1 MSHSNDPCGASG
13 SNCEEILARMVF
25 FVDNELDDADCATIQ
40 QHLDDCGPCLADF
53 DVERAVK
60 ALVARSCCET
70 APEEL
75 RERVR
80 VSIRQVHV
88 TEQVTEVTQ
97 VTDATGVTVT
107 ERVSV
112 TETWGEG

>member
-1 MSHSNDPCGASG
+1 MSPDDGPGGPCGSG
-13 SNCEEILARMVF
+13 EGNCAEVLARMVF
-25 FVDNELDDADCATIQ
+25 FIDNELDDADCATIQ

-60 ALVARSCCET
+60 TLVARSCCET

-80 VSIRQVHV
+80 VSIRQVHL
-88 TEQVTEVTQ
+88 
-97 VTDATGVTVT
+97 TDDGSQVTVT
-107 ERVSV
+107 ERLTI
-112 TETWGEG
+112 TERRTNG

>member
-1 MSHSNDPCGASG
+1 MSTTDPCGAAGRS
-13 SNCEEILARMVF
+13 CEEVLARLVF
-25 FVDNELDDADCATIQ
+25 FVDNELDDADCSTIQ
-40 QHLDDCGPCLADF
+40 QHLDDCAPCLADY

-60 ALVARSCCET
+60 ALVARSCCEA

-88 TEQVTEVTQ
+88 SD
-97 VTDATGVTVT
+97 DASGLTVT
-107 ERVSV
+107 ERVTV
-112 TETWGEG
+112 TEVRHEG

>member
-1 MSHSNDPCGASG
+1 MSTDDPCGASG
-13 SNCEEILARMVF
+13 GCAEVLARMVF

-40 QHLDDCGPCLADF
+40 QHLDDCAPCLADF

-88 TEQVTEVTQ
+88 TD
-97 VTDATGVTVT
+97 DAAGVTVT
-107 ERVSV
+107 ERVTV
-112 TETWGEG
+112 TEVRRDS

>member
-1 MSHSNDPCGASG
+1 MSSQDSAGSGPCGSAG
-13 SNCEEILARMVF
+13 GNCEEILARMVF

-53 DVERAVK
+53 DVERSVK

-88 TEQVTEVTQ
+88 TDEVAQVSVTER
-97 VTDATGVTVT
+97 VTVT
-107 ERVSV
+107 E
-112 TETWGEG
+112 TWREA

>member
-1 MSHSNDPCGASG
+1 VSDQGNSLDGPCGASG
-13 SNCEEILARMVF
+13 GNCEEILARMVF

-40 QHLDDCGPCLADF
+40 QHLDDCTPCLADF

-80 VSIRQVHV
+80 VTIRQVHV
-88 TEQVTEVTQ
+88 TD
-97 VTDATGVTVT
+97 DATQVTVT
-107 ERVSV
+107 ERVTV
-112 TETWGEG
+112 TESFRDA

>member
-1 MSHSNDPCGASG
+1 MSTTSEPLGGPCAGG
-13 SNCEEILARMVF
+13 NCAEVLARLVF
-25 FVDNELDDADCATIQ
+25 FIDNELDDADCATIQ
-40 QHLDDCGPCLADF
+40 QHLDDCGPCLADY
-53 DVERAVK
+53 DVERSVK

-88 TEQVTEVTQ
+88 TDEVQ
-97 VTDATGVTVT
+97 VTVT
-107 ERVSV
+107 ESVTV
-112 TETWGEG
+112 TETYRT

>member
-1 MSHSNDPCGASG
+1 MTSSG
-13 SNCEEILARMVF
+13 SNGPCGSGGDCAEVLARLEHF
-25 FVDNELDDADCATIQ
+25 IDNELPDADCATIQ
-40 QHLDDCGPCLADF
+40 QHLDDCAPCLADY

-70 APEEL
+70 APEGL

-88 TEQVTEVTQ
+88 SEDGSQ
-97 VTDATGVTVT
+97 VTVT
-107 ERVSV
+107 QQV
-112 TETWGEG
+112 TVTDTRRDLR

>member
-1 MSHSNDPCGASG
+1 MSTSDPCGAG
-13 SNCEEILARMVF
+13 GGNCAEVLARMVF
-25 FVDNELDDADCATIQ
+25 FIDNELDDADCATIQ

-53 DVERAVK
+53 DVERSVK

-80 VSIRQVHV
+80 VSIRQVHL
-88 TEQVTEVTQ
+88 TDDGTQ
-97 VTDATGVTVT
+97 VTVT
-107 ERVSV
+107 ERVTSY
-112 TETWGEG
+112 ES

>member
-1 MSHSNDPCGASG
+1 VSVTNDPCGASG
-13 SNCEEILARMVF
+13 GNCAEILARLVF

-40 QHLDDCGPCLADF
+40 QHLDDCGPCLADY

-88 TEQVTEVTQ
+88 SEDGGQ
-97 VTDATGVTVT
+97 VTVT
-107 ERVSV
+107 ERVTV
-112 TETWGEG
+112 TESYER

>member
-1 MSHSNDPCGASG
+1 MSATNDPLAGPCSG
-13 SNCEEILARMVF
+13 GNCAEVLARLVF

-40 QHLDDCGPCLADF
+40 QHLDDCGPCLADY
-53 DVERAVK
+53 DVERSVK

-88 TEQVTEVTQ
+88 SDETGEVT
-97 VTDATGVTVT
+97 VTQSVTVT
-107 ERVSV
+107 ETRGS
-112 TETWGEG
+112 

>member
-1 MSHSNDPCGASG
+1 MSSSDPCGAG
-13 SNCEEILARMVF
+13 GNCAEVLARLVF

-40 QHLDDCGPCLADF
+40 QHLDDCGPCLADY
-53 DVERAVK
+53 DVERSVK

-88 TEQVTEVTQ
+88 SE
-97 VTDATGVTVT
+97 DATQVTVT

-112 TETWGEG
+112 TDVRRPG

>member
-1 MSHSNDPCGASG
+1 MSATNDLDGPCGASG
-13 SNCEEILARMVF
+13 GNCEEVLARLVF

-40 QHLDDCGPCLADF
+40 QHLDDCAPCLADY
-53 DVERAVK
+53 DVERSVK

-88 TEQVTEVTQ
+88 TE
-97 VTDATGVTVT
+97 DATQVTVT
-107 ERVSV
+107 ERVTV
-112 TETWGEG
+112 TDTRRDA

>member
-1 MSHSNDPCGASG
+1 MSKESFDPCGSSG
-13 SNCEEILARMVF
+13 GNCEEVLARMVF

-53 DVERAVK
+53 DVERSVK

-88 TEQVTEVTQ
+88 TEDATQVSVTER
-97 VTDATGVTVT
+97 VTVT
-107 ERVSV
+107 ETWR
-112 TETWGEG
+112 ETP

>member
-1 MSHSNDPCGASG
+1 MSTSDPCASSEG
-13 SNCEEILARMVF
+13 NCAEVLARMVF

-75 RERVR
+75 RDRVR

-88 TEQVTEVTQ
+88 SDETGQVTVSSQ
-97 VTDATGVTVT
+97 VT
-107 ERVSV
+107 VS
-112 TETWGEG
+112 ETHRG

>member
-1 MSHSNDPCGASG
+1 MSATNDPAGRPDGPCGASSG
-13 SNCEEILARMVF
+13 GNCAEVLARMVF
-25 FVDNELDDADCATIQ
+25 FIDNELGDADCATIQ
-40 QHLDDCGPCLADF
+40 QHLDDCGPCLADY

-88 TEQVTEVTQ
+88 TDESTQ
-97 VTDATGVTVT
+97 VTVT
-107 ERVSV
+107 ERVTV
-112 TETWGEG
+112 TEVRRDG

>member
-1 MSHSNDPCGASG
+1 MSATNDPLGAGPCGSG
-13 SNCEEILARMVF
+13 GNCDEILARLVF
-25 FVDNELDDADCATIQ
+25 FIDNELDEADCATIQ
-40 QHLDDCGPCLADF
+40 QHLDDCGPCLADY
-53 DVERAVK
+53 DVERSVK

-88 TEQVTEVTQ
+88 TDEVQ
-97 VTDATGVTVT
+97 VTVT
-107 ERVSV
+107 ESVTV
-112 TETWGEG
+112 TETYRT

>member
-1 MSHSNDPCGASG
+1 MSLTDGPCAGGG
-13 SNCEEILARMVF
+13 SDCAEILARLVF

-53 DVERAVK
+53 DVERSVK

-80 VSIRQVHV
+80 VSIRQVHLSD
-88 TEQVTEVTQ
+88 
-97 VTDATGVTVT
+97 DATSVTVT
-107 ERVSV
+107 ERVTV
-112 TETWGEG
+112 TETSRRLR

>member
-1 MSHSNDPCGASG
+1 MSPTNDPHGPCGAGSG
-13 SNCEEILARMVF
+13 GNCAEVLARMVF
-25 FVDNELDDADCATIQ
+25 FIDNELDDADCATIQ
-40 QHLDDCGPCLADF
+40 QHLDDCGPCLADY

-88 TEQVTEVTQ
+88 TDPSTG
-97 VTDATGVTVT
+97 DATQVTVT
-107 ERVSV
+107 ERVTV
-112 TETWGEG
+112 TEVRRDG

>member
-1 MSHSNDPCGASG
+1 MSATSGPVDSPLGGPCSSG
-13 SNCEEILARMVF
+13 NCAEVLARLVF
-25 FVDNELDDADCATIQ
+25 FIDNELDDADCATIQ
-40 QHLDDCGPCLADF
+40 QHLDDCGPCLADY

-88 TEQVTEVTQ
+88 TDDTQ
-97 VTDATGVTVT
+97 VTVT
-107 ERVSV
+107 ESLTV
-112 TETWGEG
+112 TEVRRPG